1 MIQPSQPGNCDWKP
15 LYEAALSEAD
25 ERKLLERIAAARM
38 AILDRI
44 EVSLTTS
51 RCRESIGL
59 WTTHFATC
67 ANWRGYERATQ
78 RKNLSE
84 HPKAAIHDHLKSGH
98 TFRRNVQD
106 IDSSGRVSSLSQH
119 GECLE
124 GREETTNHSLGTTG
138 MVSAKD
144 PRGHASSSRDNQRL
158 SARRECGNMATG
170 KMETRR

>member
-1 MIQPSQPGNCDWKP
+1 MPNLVHQHANTVAAMRQDHDG
-15 LYEAALSEAD
+15 EAPP
-25 ERKLLERIAAARM
+25 ARH
-38 AILDRI
+38 
-44 EVSLTTS
+44 S
-51 RCRESIGL
+51 
-59 WTTHFATC
+59 
-67 ANWRGYERATQ
+67 WRR
-78 RKNLSE
+78 NLSE